1 MEGKQTKES
10 LKKFNALFTLRYS
23 ATHKE
28 KYDMVYRLD
37 AMDAYNQHLVKK
49 IAALG
54 ITLTGTTATNSFVYV
69 EGVDIY
75 KNKAPTARLG
85 FEIKGKTG
93 TRTMVRK
100 VQGGDDLYTPLR
112 RAGRIRRPLCD
123 FAGRHRW
130 AGQLGHLPQWPQ
142 TLRWT
147 N

>member
-1 MEGKQTKES
+1 
-10 LKKFNALFTLRYS
+10 
-23 ATHKE
+23 
-28 KYDMVYRLD
+28 MVYRLD

-93 TRTMVRK
+93 TRTMYARCRAATTC
-100 VQGGDDLYTPLR
+100 TPSP
-112 RAGRIRRPLCD
+112 AS
-123 FAGRHRW
+123 
-130 AGQLGHLPQWPQ
+130 
-142 TLRWT
+142 WT
-147 N
+147 NTPTAL

>member
-1 MEGKQTKES
+1 
-10 LKKFNALFTLRYS
+10 
-23 ATHKE
+23 
-28 KYDMVYRLD
+28 MVYRLD

-100 VQGGDDLYTPLR
+100 VQGGDDLYTLSGELDEYADRFVICRTASMGGTTRSPSSM
-112 RAGRIRRPLCD
+112 ASNS
-123 FAGRHRW
+123 
-130 AGQLGHLPQWPQ
+130 
-142 TLRWT
+142 TLDKLAATSR
-147 N
+147 